1 MQSQEA
7 LQAAQLLAA
16 KLSQEI
22 GFNVKPIQH
31 QQLEEEEIEGRRI
44 IRQSGNNGGAQQF
57 KKWRAPNK
65 FAKRSGFAVFVG
77 DLTERVTEDDL
88 IHAFERFGAI
98 ESCRVIR
105 DRNSNISKGFG
116 FVNFER
122 DADRQRVIHM
132 NKKII
137 IDKRTI
143 TLRVG
148 QTKLLGSGK
157 EPEVMPARRGTTVW
171 VGSLPIG
178 PEVKDLTRLE
188 RKFTK
193 IVGFPAEFFNLK
205 DAGYGFLT
213 YDTEEKAEAAT
224 KMLNGA
230 DCWGSM
236 LRASMAYA
244 NTEERELM
252 NKKLVMMNRQI
263 EGGNIFTITD
273 LTLLE
278 KSVRTLWIGRLP
290 SGTTARDVKNTFEV
304 FGEVYSSTIM
314 RDKVTGIEKNCGF
327 VCFKDWRST
336 HKCWD
341 AHNKNK
347 KMVKIM
353 NCPLAICRANPHKR
367 IQLSAF
373 QHGLIDMDG
382 NPTKLFTN
390 SIYGEELAEGQDE
403 GALPQAEYYQDPKT
417 GQIYEASQLASVFGY
432 QEPVNVVFPG
442 SQDYIKPVTQHTQL
456 AEKRARDEMMNQNLL
471 KQQQR
476 LQQSYATQMIASPQ
490 QSYPSP
496 SGYSQISPRIEQ
508 LTPAPF
514 QGVPRPPELPPPPFQ
529 GVPRPPATPP
539 PLSLLKKAKAKSQV
553 SLFQGV
559 PRPPATPPPASV
571 RKTQQIVYI
580 RQVPAQ
586 PQYPA
591 KREGAVHLLPP
602 RSLVSPMQNQ
612 QHTIVQ
618 QSTLPQLSSPPLP
631 AGKFSTAPK
640 RGRHRYAPYELDK
653 VTMV

>member
-1 MQSQEA
+1 MHLQRNDPSTVKMQSQEA

-22 GFNVKPIQH
+22 GFNVTPIQS
-31 QQLEEEEIEGRRI
+31 QQLEEEEFGSRRI
-44 IRQSGNNGGAQQF
+44 IRKSGNNGGPAEFQ
-57 KKWRAPNK
+57 KWRAPNK

-148 QTKLLGSGK
+148 QTKLGTGK

-193 IVGFPAEFFNLK
+193 LVGFPAEFFNLK

-336 HKCWD
+336 HKCWE

-347 KMVKIM
+347 KLVKIM
-353 NCPLAICRANPHKR
+353 SCPLAICRANPHKR

-382 NPTKLFTN
+382 NPTKHFTN

-456 AEKRARDEMMNQNLL
+456 AEKRARDELMNQNLL
-471 KQQQR
+471 NHRQR
-476 LQQSYATQMIASPQ
+476 MQQSYATQMITSPQ
-490 QSYPSP
+490 QSYASP

-508 LTPAPF
+508 LTPA
-514 QGVPRPPELPPPPFQ
+514 PFQ

-571 RKTQQIVYI
+571 RKNQQIVYI
-580 RQVPAQ
+580 RQVPPQ
-586 PQYPA
+586 PQYPT
-591 KREGAVHLLPP
+591 KREGAVHMLPP
-602 RSLVSPMQNQ
+602 RNLVTPMQNQ

>member
-1 MQSQEA
+1 MLGTNDPSSVNMQNQGA
-7 LQAAQLLAA
+7 LQVAQQLAA

-22 GFNVKPIQH
+22 GFNVKPIQS
-31 QQLEEEEIEGRRI
+31 QQLEEEEIESRRI
-44 IRQSGNNGGAQQF
+44 IRKTGNNNGGAQQF
-57 KKWRAPNK
+57 QKWRAPNK
-65 FAKRSGFAVFVG
+65 YAKRSGFAVFVG

-105 DRNSNISKGFG
+105 DRSTNVSKGFG

-148 QTKLLGSGK
+148 QTKIGTGK

-193 IVGFPAEFFNLK
+193 LVGFPAEFFNLK
-205 DAGYGFLT
+205 EAGYGFLT

-336 HKCWD
+336 HKAWE

-403 GALPQAEYYQDPKT
+403 GALPQAEYYQDPNT
-417 GQIYEASQLASVFGY
+417 GQIYQAAQLASVFGY

-456 AEKRARDEMMNQNLL
+456 AEKRARDELMNQNLL

-476 LQQSYATQMIASPQ
+476 LQQSYAPQMIASPQ
-490 QSYPSP
+490 QAYPSQT
-496 SGYSQISPRIEQ
+496 GYSQISPRIQQ
-508 LTPAPF
+508 LTPA
-514 QGVPRPPELPPPPFQ
+514 PFQ

-539 PLSLLKKAKAKSQV
+539 PLSLLKKAKAKAQV

-559 PRPPATPPPASV
+559 PKPPANPPPASV
-571 RKTQQIVYI
+571 RKKQQIVYI
-580 RQVPAQ
+580 RQVPSQ
-586 PQYPA
+586 PQYPT

-602 RSLVSPMQNQ
+602 RMASPMQNQ

-618 QSTLPQLSSPPLP
+618 QPTIPQMSSSLPV
-631 AGKFSTAPK
+631 GKFSTAPQ
-640 RGRHRYAPYELDK
+640 RGRHRYAPYQLDN